1 MMLTERLVLRA
12 WRDEDR
18 APFAA
23 MSADPAVMRTLRGT
37 LTRAESDAYADRA
50 QRLIDENGFGFW
62 VTALRETGAFLG
74 VVGLHRKAA
83 DSGIPRAPLIEV
95 GWRLARP
102 AWGHGY
108 ATEAARAAVRFGFTT
123 LDQPWLY
130 AFTAVENAASIAVMR
145 RIGMHDLG
153 LDFDHPAIPAG
164 APLARHCLYGIARDG
179 AGGPAGRVA

>member
-95 GWRLARP
+95 GWRLARRL
-102 AWGHGY
+102 GHGY
-108 ATEAARAAVRFGFTT
+108 ATEAARAAVRRLRPSTSPGSTPSPRWRT
-123 LDQPWLY
+123 
-130 AFTAVENAASIAVMR
+130 
-145 RIGMHDLG
+145 
-153 LDFDHPAIPAG
+153 
-164 APLARHCLYGIARDG
+164 PLRA
-179 AGGPAGRVA
+179 